1 MSADPSEHGNK
12 PKREPNDSS
21 ENESIRGMSGFGAI
35 WWAATITFLYL
46 SLWVVFSRLQ
56 LFGTML
62 SAAVLIQSISY
73 GAGLFLLLRVYSPQS
88 DISSI
93 IALRKPTLIPLLAA
107 PALGFALSVAC
118 NYLHGLVLDRF
129 PQPTEGLL
137 VKDWETAQTR
147 GRVAIV
153 MAVAV
158 IGPFVEE
165 TIFRGALFTYVR
177 NYARTASPFSVA
189 AVFNKAQGLPA
200 TEQERTAVGRP
211 SQQASWET
219 IVATSFA
226 FILVHLDPRSFP
238 PLVVAALALGWLRA
252 RTNSLWPGVLCHMS
266 FNAMPFIL
274 DGAFGSELETIPLAW
289 ALAAAL
295 AAAGILGMLV
305 VTSRSNAL
313 EVNQ

>member
-1 MSADPSEHGNK
+1 MSADPGEQSDKLRRGPGDASEQ
-12 PKREPNDSS
+12 ET
-21 ENESIRGMSGFGAI
+21 IRGMSGFGAI

-56 LFGTML
+56 LFGTVL
-62 SAAVLIQSISY
+62 TAAVLIQSISY
-73 GAGLFLLLRVYSPQS
+73 GAGLFLLLRVYSPES
-88 DISSI
+88 EIRSI
-93 IALRKPTLIPLLAA
+93 LALRAPRLFPLLAA

-129 PQPTEGLL
+129 PQADEGLL
-137 VKDWETAQTR
+137 VKDWGAAQVK
-147 GRVAIV
+147 GRIAIII
-153 MAVAV
+153 AVAV

-177 NYARTASPFSVA
+177 KYARTASPFSLA
-189 AVFNKAQGLPA
+189 AIFNKAIDPRESERAA
-200 TEQERTAVGRP
+200 TEVQPRP
-211 SQQASWET
+211 HESWET
-219 IVATSFA
+219 IIATSLG

-252 RTNSLWPGVLCHMS
+252 RTDSLWPGVLCHMS

-274 DGAFGSELETIPLAW
+274 DSLFGAELETIPPSW
-289 ALAAAL
+289 AAFAAL
-295 AAAGILGMLV
+295 AAAGILGLLV
-305 VTSRSNAL
+305 ATSRSRTL

>member
-1 MSADPSEHGNK
+1 MSADPSEASNK
-12 PKREPNDSS
+12 LKREPDDSS
-21 ENESIRGMSGFGAI
+21 ENEAIRGMSGYGAI

-137 VKDWETAQTR
+137 VKDWEAAQTR

-165 TIFRGALFTYVR
+165 TMFRGALFTYVR
-177 NYARTASPFSVA
+177 KYAQTAAPFSLT

-200 TEQERTAVGRP
+200 SERESLEGRP

-219 IVATSFA
+219 IVATSLA

-274 DGAFGSELETIPLAW
+274 DTLFGAELETIPLAW

-295 AAAGILGMLV
+295 TAAGLLGMLL
-305 VTSRSNAL
+305 VTSRSKAL